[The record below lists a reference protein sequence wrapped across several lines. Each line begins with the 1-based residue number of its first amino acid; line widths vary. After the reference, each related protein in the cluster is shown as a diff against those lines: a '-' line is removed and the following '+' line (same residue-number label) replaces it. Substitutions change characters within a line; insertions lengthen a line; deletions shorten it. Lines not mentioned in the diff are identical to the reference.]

1 MSPSTFDRFDALLES
16 ERTRIANEF
25 MEAVRSRM
33 KEFRLT
39 QADIARALEKTKTYV
54 SKLFKADQNMTLKTM
69 VELAGA
75 VGLKIDMHF
84 DRAKPMI
91 FIWPAPPRD
100 EVPRYTSIDLFA
112 GAGGITEG
120 FRQQGFRCLY
130 ANDSMAEAIETF
142 SENHPGTR
150 ADGRPIEKVDPAK
163 IRKEL
168 GLEKGEL
175 DVLVGGPPCQG
186 FSINAPD
193 RFLSDP
199 RNKLFQHYARFVDE
213 FRPKT
218 FLFENVPGLLSL
230 GNGKV
235 FDQILQVFRGFGYKV
250 SARILCAAH
259 YGAPQERWRLI
270 LIGSLDQ
277 EIEPPA
283 PTHFANPRANFRGG
297 SSMIFKLD
305 PQDAHRLLPA
315 VTVQEA
321 IGDLP
326 RLEMNE
332 GSEVVGYTSEAHSDF
347 AHLVRNPANVTYN
360 HFAAKLSKQNAERM
374 KHVPPGGSWRDIP
387 HELLP
392 EGMQRARKSD
402 HTKRYGRLR
411 NDGLAGTVMTKCDP
425 HWGTVFLPDQ
435 DRTLTVR
442 EAARFQSFPDRY
454 RFMGSRVSQ
463 YEQVGNAVPVLLA
476 KAIAGR
482 IRERLEALAAPKTK
496 VG

>member
-1 MSPSTFDRFDALLES
+1 MSPNSFDQFEALIDS
-16 ERTRIANEF
+16 ERIRLSNEF
-25 MEAVRSRM
+25 MEAIRARM
-33 KEFRLT
+33 TELRLT
-39 QADIARALEKTKTYV
+39 QADIARALGKTKTYV
-54 SKLFKADQNMTLKTM
+54 SKLFKADQNMTLKTI

-75 VGLKIDMHF
+75 VGLKVDLHF
-84 DRAKPMI
+84 DHAKPMI
-91 FIWPAPPRD
+91 FIRPAHAQDETPRF
-100 EVPRYTSIDLFA
+100 TSIDLFC

-130 ANDSMAEAIETF
+130 ANDCMPEAIQTF
-142 SENHPGTR
+142 SENHPGTW
-150 ADGRPIEKVDPAK
+150 ADPRSIEDIDPAK
-163 IRKEL
+163 IRVKL

-175 DVLVGGPPCQG
+175 DVLAGGPPCQG

-213 FRPKT
+213 FRPKA

-235 FDQILQVFRGFGYKV
+235 FDQILRIFRGLGYQV
-250 SARILCAAH
+250 TARILCAAH
-259 YGAPQERWRLI
+259 YGVPQERWRLI
-270 LIGSLDQ
+270 LIGCQDK
-277 EIEPPA
+277 EIAPPV
-283 PTHFANPRANFRGG
+283 PTHFATPRANFRGG
-297 SSMIFKLD
+297 GSMTFRLEPND
-305 PQDAHRLLPA
+305 SHRLHAA
-315 VTVQEA
+315 VTVHDA

-332 GSEVVGYTSEAHSDF
+332 GSEIVGYTMEALSEF
-347 AHLVRNPANVTYN
+347 AKQMRNPAHMTYN
-360 HFAAKLSKQNAERM
+360 HFAAKLSKQNIERM

-411 NDGLAGTVMTKCDP
+411 NDGLPGTVMTKCDP

-435 DRTLTVR
+435 ERTLTVR
-442 EAARFQSFPDRY
+442 EAARFQSFPDKY
-454 RFMGSRVSQ
+454 KFLGSRVSQ

-476 KAIAGR
+476 KAIAGK
-482 IRERLEALAAPKTK
+482 IREYLEGLTAFSVKA
-496 VG
+496 G